1 MKKNKKDLDQ
11 WINTC
16 VKVLMHG
23 GEMFYEGTLLE
34 EQKNGILLK
43 SSKKRIYVPYE
54 SILSMEGDL
63 S

>member
-1 MKKNKKDLDQ
+1 
-11 WINTC
+11 
-16 VKVLMHG
+16 MHG